1 MMGIERLYYLK
12 NATVVR
18 ALLLHLVNRFEL
30 SSLHLTLMFD
40 WSGWILRIQV
50 CKPLFPRNLGD
61 LDALLQEYGQ
71 LQRLDPKLTATFA
84 HLDSGIDLIEV
95 MQADHMP
102 IITCGQVDFE
112 ELEDFC
118 VQLSSGIGYSPP
130 SLC

>member
-1 MMGIERLYYLK
+1 MMHIERVYYLQ

-18 ALLLHLVNRFEL
+18 ALLSHLVHRFEL

-40 WSGWILRIQV
+40 WFGWILRIQV
-50 CKPLFPRNLGD
+50 CKPLVPGNLGD

-71 LQRLDPKLTATFA
+71 LQNLDPKLRATFA

-95 MQADHMP
+95 MQTDHMP

-118 VQLSSGIGYSPP
+118 IQLSSGIGYSPP